1 LKKKP
6 ANGSQP
12 GRYADVHAKPL
23 IFAALCQAAC
33 LPEPPNVDL
42 EGPRIV
48 AASLVGPRSV
58 DVPVLPELALEF
70 SEPIDPA
77 SVHPGSVA
85 LLEWELLE
93 DRCDLTPLCTEG
105 SCDRGRCQTQSLGA
119 GERSDLERGEFD
131 ASVPHAVALAFE
143 LVDGA
148 GGLGSQLLVRP
159 LGPLDA
165 HRRYSL
171 VIGPGVRDHSGAP
184 LVDDFDRAVAW
195 QRDFVTA
202 GIGSSGPEPILLTP
216 APGQLGVA
224 TNLARVEMQLW
235 PPVPVPQPEA
245 TLLLEADDG
254 SAPIV
259 LLEPLDCT
267 GWVPGT
273 CLGWR
278 PASPLQPGVRY
289 RPAGGTLVDRFGRFA
304 VRPGAT
310 RETWFGSSS
319 GPDLDPPHAELV
331 EQLHGRCLALWI
343 DAGEPVE
350 AVLQVDALAR
360 RGAIDHAG
368 FVGLELSGPAPGDTI
383 AWTLQLRDLAG
394 NTIMLDGQLV
404 AGPSFDP
411 ELPHLRIT
419 EVLANPSG
427 PEPDGEFVEL
437 LAGPDGAELDG
448 VFLSDLSFT
457 DISAALAMGDDPPGD
472 PLPPASLGPGEL
484 AIVVGN
490 GWSGPG
496 GATGQAQ
503 VLVLGSS
510 LAGGGLK
517 NAGEPVTVWMPS
529 EHGPIEL
536 ARYGNWIETGASSHD
551 GRSVIA
557 GLDACDLPDRWR
569 SHPQGLAS
577 PGSFP

>member
-1 LKKKP
+1 MHTK
-6 ANGSQP
+6 Q
-12 GRYADVHAKPL
+12 L
-23 IFAALCQAAC
+23 ILAALCQAAC
-33 LPEPPNVDL
+33 LPDPPNVDL
-42 EGPRIV
+42 AGPRIV
-48 AASLVGPRSV
+48 AASLFGPRSV
-58 DVPVLPELALEF
+58 EVPVLPELALEF

-77 SVHPGSVA
+77 SVHAGSVA

-93 DRCDLTPLCTEG
+93 DRCDLTPICAEG
-105 SCDRGRCQTQSLGA
+105 SCDRGRCQAQSLGA
-119 GERSDLERGEFD
+119 GERSALERGEFD

-143 LVDGA
+143 FADGD
-148 GGLGSQLLVRP
+148 GGPGSRLLVRP

-171 VIGPGVRDHSGAP
+171 VIGPAVRDHSGAP
-184 LVDDFDRAVAW
+184 LVDVFDRAVAW

-216 APGQLGVA
+216 APCQLGVA
-224 TNLARVEMQLW
+224 TNLARVETSLW
-235 PPVPVPQPEA
+235 PPVPIPQREA

-254 SAPIV
+254 SEPIV
-259 LLEPLDCT
+259 LVEPFDCI

-278 PASPLQPGVRY
+278 PASALQPGVRY
-289 RPAGGTLVDRFGRFA
+289 RPAGGTLVDRFGRVA

-310 RETWFGSSS
+310 RETWFGSGA
-319 GPDLDPPHAELV
+319 GPDLDPPRAELAA
-331 EQLHGRCLALWI
+331 QLHGRCLALWI

-368 FVGLELSGPAPGDTI
+368 FVGLELVGTDDAIVPGDAI
-383 AWTLQLRDLAG
+383 AWTLELRDLAG
-394 NTIMLDGQLV
+394 NITMLDGQLV

-427 PEPDGEFVEL
+427 PEPDGEFIEL

-448 VFLSDLSFT
+448 VVVSDLRFA
-457 DISAALAMGDDPPGD
+457 DISAALAMGDNPAGD
-472 PLPPASLGPGEL
+472 PLPSASLAPGEL
-484 AIVVGN
+484 AIIVGN
-490 GWSGPG
+490 GWSGPNG
-496 GATGQAQ
+496 ETGQAQ
-503 VLVLGSS
+503 VLVLDSS
-510 LAGGGLK
+510 LAAGGLK

-529 EHGPIEL
+529 ETGPIEL
-536 ARYGNWIETGASSHD
+536 ARYGNWIETGKSSHD
-551 GRSVIA
+551 GRSVIS

-569 SHPQGLAS
+569 SHPQGSSS
-577 PGSFP
+577 PGSLP